1 MAVRLF
7 QSQTSMFCEK
17 VRVVLAIK
25 QVPYDIVDVRKDE
38 RKSLIEYTGQRKVP
52 SMDYHGQRVID
63 STIISA
69 LLEEKHPAKSIY
81 PDGPSNK
88 GLCLAL
94 EDWSDEVLIHANH
107 ALRRAETAEARRKAE
122 QEWGVHFATLD
133 QLYSGK
139 KFVFDRVTIADI
151 AIFSQLHYLY
161 TTVKYEIPATYKNL
175 HAFMENMRQFLKL
188 KSLSESFEAQT
199 LVDRF

>member
-1 MAVRLF
+1 MAIKLF

-17 VRVVLAIK
+17 VRIVFAMK
-25 QVPYDIVDVRKDE
+25 KVPYDIVDVRKDD

-52 SMDYHGQRVID
+52 SMDYNGKCVID

-69 LLEEKHPAKSIY
+69 LLEKDYPANSIY
-81 PDGPSNK
+81 PEGAVNK

-107 ALRRAETAEARRKAE
+107 AIRRADTPEARKKAE
-122 QEWGVHFATLD
+122 EEWAVHFKTLD
-133 QLYSGK
+133 QIYTGK
-139 KFVFDRVTIADI
+139 KFIFDRMSLADA

-161 TTVKYEIPATYKNL
+161 TAVNYEVPAEYKNV
-175 HAFMENMRQFLKL
+175 HAFMENMRHTLKL
-188 KSLSESFEAQT
+188 KSLADSFETQS
-199 LVDRF
+199 L

>member
-17 VRVVLAIK
+17 VRIAFAMK
-25 QVPYDIVDVRKDE
+25 KVPYEIVDVRKDD

-52 SMDYHGQRVID
+52 SMDYNGECVID
-63 STIISA
+63 STVISA
-69 LLEEKHPAKSIY
+69 RLEKDHPGTSIY
-81 PDGPSNK
+81 PEGAANK

-107 ALRRAETAEARRKAE
+107 GIRRAETPEARKKAE
-122 QEWGVHFATLD
+122 DVWAVHFDTLD
-133 QLYSGK
+133 QIYSGK
-139 KFVFDRVTIADI
+139 KFIFDRLTIADA

-161 TTVKYEIPATYKNL
+161 TAVKYEVPSNYKNV
-175 HAFMENMRQFLKL
+175 HAFMENMRQTLKL
-188 KSLSESFEAQT
+188 KSLSDSFEAT
-199 LVDRF
+199 SL

>member
-1 MAVRLF
+1 MAIRLF

-17 VRVVLAIK
+17 ARIVFAMK
-25 QVPYDIVDVRKDE
+25 KVPYDIVDVRKDD

-52 SMDYHGQRVID
+52 SMDYNGRCVVD

-69 LLEEKHPAKSIY
+69 LLDKDYPANSIY
-81 PDGPSNK
+81 PEGAANK

-107 ALRRAETAEARRKAE
+107 ALRRADTPDARKKAE
-122 QEWGVHFATLD
+122 EEWAAHFATLD
-133 QLYSGK
+133 QMYSGK
-139 KFVFDRVTIADI
+139 KFIFERMTIADI

-161 TTVKYEIPATYKNL
+161 TAVKYEIPARYENVN
-175 HAFMENMRQFLKL
+175 AFMENMRQALKL
-188 KSLSESFEAQT
+188 KSLADSFEAQS
-199 LVDRF
+199 L

>member
-17 VRVVLAIK
+17 IRIVLAIK
-25 QVPYDIVDVRKDE
+25 KLPYEIVDVRKDD

-52 SMDYHGQRVID
+52 SMDYNGECVID
-63 STIISA
+63 STVIA
-69 LLEEKHPAKSIY
+69 ARLEKDQPQPSIY
-81 PDGPSNK
+81 PDGAANK

-107 ALRRAETAEARRKAE
+107 AMRRADTPEARSKAEA
-122 QEWGVHFATLD
+122 QWDGHFNTLD
-133 QLYSGK
+133 QIYSGK
-139 KFVFDRVTIADI
+139 KFIFDRLTIADA

-161 TTVKYEIPATYKNL
+161 TVVNYEIPAKYRNV
-175 HAFMENMRQFLKL
+175 HAFLENMRQTLKL
-188 KSLSESFEAQT
+188 DSLNDSFAAPA
-199 LVDRF
+199 L

>member
-17 VRVVLAIK
+17 ARIVFAMK
-25 QVPYDIVDVRKDE
+25 KVPYEIVDVRKDD

-52 SMDYHGQRVID
+52 SVDYNGECVID

-69 LLEEKHPAKSIY
+69 LLEEKHPGQSIY
-81 PDGPSNK
+81 PEGAANK

-107 ALRRAETAEARRKAE
+107 AIRRAETAEARKKAE
-122 QEWGVHFATLD
+122 DEWAGHFRTLD
-133 QLYSGK
+133 LMYSGK
-139 KFVFDRVTIADI
+139 KFIFDRMTIADI
-151 AIFSQLHYLY
+151 SIFSQLHYLY
-161 TTVKYEIPATYKNL
+161 TTVKYEIPASYKNV
-175 HAFMENMRQFLKL
+175 HPFMENMRQILKL
-188 KSLSESFEAQT
+188 NALAESFEAKS
-199 LVDRF
+199 L

>member
-17 VRVVLAIK
+17 VRVVLAMK
-25 QVPYDIVDVRKDE
+25 RVPYEIVDVRKDE

-52 SMDYHGQRVID
+52 SMDYNGQCVID
-63 STIISA
+63 STVISA
-69 LLEEKHPAKSIY
+69 LLEEKHPGSSIY
-81 PDGPSNK
+81 PNGPANK

-107 ALRRAETAEARRKAE
+107 GLRRAETPEARKKAE
-122 QEWGVHFATLD
+122 EEWTVHFKTLD
-133 QLYSGK
+133 QIYSGK
-139 KFVFDRVTIADI
+139 KFIFERMTIADI

-161 TTVKYEIPATYKNL
+161 TTIKYDIPANYKNVN
-175 HAFMENMRQFLKL
+175 AFMENMRQTLRL
-188 KSLSESFEAQT
+188 NSLSESFTAQS
-199 LVDRF
+199 L